1 MSEVK
6 FYRCRHCGN
15 LVAVVEDA
23 GPVPVCCGEP
33 MELLVAGAKDAAA
46 EKHVPDVTREGNVL
60 RVRVGSVEHPML
72 PEHHIQWIAACS
84 LPTSPLARP
93 PRPPSTSPPASPS
106 PSTSTATSTAS
117 GRPKPS
123 NTFLFRRKRPLSR
136 SHVTLLVRGLG

>member
-33 MELLVAGAKDAAA
+33 MELLVAGSVDAAA
-46 EKHVPDVTREGNVL
+46 EKHVPDVTREGSVL

-72 PEHHIQWIAACS
+72 PEHHIQWIAVACERR
-84 LPTSPLARP
+84 LQLAHLAPGERP
-93 PRPPSTSPPASPS
+93 YAGFWVPEGVP
-106 PSTSTATSTAS
+106 
-117 GRPKPS
+117 
-123 NTFLFRRKRPLSR
+123 
-136 SHVTLLVRGLG
+136 VTVYEYCNLHGLWKAEA

>member
-60 RVRVGSVEHPML
+60 RVRVGSVEHPMV
-72 PEHHIQWIAACS
+72 PEHYIEWIALEAEGR
-84 LPTSPLARP
+84 LEVHYLQPGMK
-93 PRPPSTSPPASPS
+93 PATFFAGGSKTGTVYAYCNLHGLWS
-106 PSTSTATSTAS
+106 AT
-117 GRPKPS
+117 
-123 NTFLFRRKRPLSR
+123 F
-136 SHVTLLVRGLG
+136 

>member
-72 PEHHIQWIAACS
+72 PEHHIQWIAVACDRR
-84 LPTSPLARP
+84 LQLARLAPGEAPEADFALAEDKPLAVF
-93 PRPPSTSPPASPS
+93 AYC
-106 PSTSTATSTAS
+106 
-117 GRPKPS
+117 
-123 NTFLFRRKRPLSR
+123 NL
-136 SHVTLLVRGLG
+136 HGLWMSEL

>member
-33 MELLVAGAKDAAA
+33 MELLVAGSVDAAA

-72 PEHHIQWIAACS
+72 PEHYIQWIAVACDRR
-84 LPTSPLARP
+84 LQLAHLAP
-93 PRPPSTSPPASPS
+93 GEAPEDAFHVPAGAP
-106 PSTSTATSTAS
+106 
-117 GRPKPS
+117 
-123 NTFLFRRKRPLSR
+123 
-136 SHVTLLVRGLG
+136 VTVYEYCNLHGLWKAEA